1 MEKMTIRKRLADCFL
16 ALAKRLE
23 KKDDKP
29 FVEVNVKVWGD
40 DVKVSFTRDE
50 INEIYGKALKSATS
64 HGVQ

>member
-1 MEKMTIRKRLADCFL
+1 MGNLSIRKKLAYCFL
-16 ALAKRLE
+16 ALAKKLE

-64 HGVQ
+64 HGV